1 MFNSKIISLSLNSP
15 KDLKLLL
22 LLLHFFLIFLGVL
35 AFLLWEISSILT
47 QAKVQTSKIDHA
59 EVLPN
64 VVEAEMEHYIKEL
77 DRKNKEFEDV
87 KLKFWDYTIINQI
100 IPAKKKML
108 YISYW
113 KSWWK
118 KMKRKLRLP
127 QCLCVRYY
135 CYSFK
140 RENKQG
146 SLMKSMFYYAKENEK
161 EKN

>member
-22 LLLHFFLIFLGVL
+22 LLHFFLIFFGG
-35 AFLLWEISSILT
+35 FSFSSVINFVKQVADMNTSKFFLT

-100 IPAKKKML
+100 IPAKKK
-108 YISYW
+108 
-113 KSWWK
+113 
-118 KMKRKLRLP
+118 
-127 QCLCVRYY
+127 CCT
-135 CYSFK
+135 
-140 RENKQG
+140 
-146 SLMKSMFYYAKENEK
+146 
-161 EKN
+161 